1 MRRFGVGVFVLATL
15 LLTTGTAGALP
26 TRMQVV
32 ADEYSLVLSRTSV
45 PNKRVR
51 IELANFGED
60 PHNLKVRR
68 IGGMRTFTIG
78 ETPPGEQTTKTF
90 DLRPG
95 AIMGMLLAMPV
106 TAALSVFWKDLRAAY
121 LRSDFYRGSPPTSP
135 LTP

>member
-1 MRRFGVGVFVLATL
+1 
-15 LLTTGTAGALP
+15 
-26 TRMQVV
+26 MQLV

-60 PHNLKVRR
+60 PHNLKIRR

-78 ETPPGEQTTKTF
+78 ETPPGEQSTKTF

-95 AIMGMLLAMPV
+95 RYQLWCSISDHRALGMRA
-106 TAALSVFWKDLRAAY
+106 TLRV
-121 LRSDFYRGSPPTSP
+121 RD
-135 LTP
+135 

>member
-15 LLTTGTAGALP
+15 LLATGTAGALP

-60 PHNLKVRR
+60 PHNLKLRR

-95 AIMGMLLAMPV
+95 RYRLWCSLSDHRALGMVA
-106 TAALSVFWKDLRAAY
+106 TLRV
-121 LRSDFYRGSPPTSP
+121 RSD
-135 LTP
+135 